1 MAFHVA
7 CPITCRRICYCELGF
22 PAELRSEKARVE
34 FLEEV
39 EALEEFL
46 RDPWTVRADGGSAVA
61 TVQVLVPQVVPQPA
75 PPPGAEDGGGGGRGE
90 AKRAAMQRQA
100 VAASLAA
107 EDYVRRLEGGGAA
120 EAPGEVASHL
130 AIEDQNFSTVKVM
143 CRICFSGEND
153 SSVGAM
159 KMLSCKICS
168 KKYHRSCLKRW
179 AEHRDLFHWSSWAC
193 PSCRICEVCRRT
205 GDPNKLMFCKRCDG
219 AYHCY
224 CQQPPHKN
232 VSHGPYLCPKH
243 TRCHSCGSTVPGS
256 GLSTRWFLGY
266 TCCDACGRLFV
277 KGNYCPVCLKVY
289 RDSEM
294 IPMVCCDVCERW
306 VHCVCDGISDEK
318 YQQFQ
323 ADQNL
328 YYKCAACRGNCYQVK
343 DIDDAVR
350 ELWRRRDIVDC
361 DQIASLRAAAGLP
374 SQEEILSLSPY
385 SYDENAGPVILKDDS
400 GRTLKFSVKG
410 ISDKPLKNFKEHGK
424 SISKNS
430 TLNKKYVKK
439 KGYQLNFVGKP
450 EETYQNI
457 ERQHEARSFDRTF
470 RDQKIDDMN
479 SLRTNG
485 PEIIS
490 SSMTRSTVDNG
501 MKFCDNQMGTH
512 NNSFTNEVAVHDAD
526 TEPKVKIKGGKLQSL
541 HFKECGIKNVSKS
554 ESVRGTKLVIHIGS
568 RNRNVSGSPR
578 SETSS
583 CHRDQ
588 DLASFNG
595 GEDTSLQRTK
605 DNENH
610 MLDDHGGTVRSD
622 GGKGAKLDNL
632 CFTRSSKHGFKEK
645 NVIKLRKV
653 YERQGKNNSG
663 IGEACELTTASRSPL
678 VVGKRNTEEGPAA
691 ETLALTNDVVLQ
703 KKQPADTPVNSFT
716 HPKPLLKLKF
726 KNPSFEQ
733 RSSWAPQGEEV
744 NSVKGQRSKR
754 KRSSAEKVSVED
766 DENYRQLHR
775 ENPMDEAMDA
785 NWILQKLGKDA
796 IGKRVEVHQSS
807 DNSWHQ
813 GVVSDINRGTSSLS
827 ICFDDGRSKT
837 LLLGRQG
844 IRLISQK
851 QKKTKT

>member
-7 CPITCRRICYCELGF
+7 CPVTCRRICYCELGF
-22 PAELRSEKARVE
+22 PAELRSEKARAE

-46 RDPWTVRADGGSAVA
+46 RDPWTVRADGGSPVA
-61 TVQVLVPQVVPQPA
+61 SVRVLVPRVVQQLA
-75 PPPGAEDGGGGGRGE
+75 PPPGAEGGEGGGREE
-90 AKRAAMQRQA
+90 ANRSAMQRQA
-100 VAASLAA
+100 VVASLAA
-107 EDYVRRLEGGGAA
+107 EDYVRRLEAAGAA
-120 EAPGEVASHL
+120 APGQGASRL
-130 AIEDQNFSTVKVM
+130 VIEDQNFSTAKVT
-143 CRICFSGEND
+143 CRICFSGENEG
-153 SSVGAM
+153 SIKAT

-179 AEHRDLFHWSSWAC
+179 AEHRDLFHWNSWAC

-232 VSHGPYLCPKH
+232 VGHGPYLCPKH

-328 YYKCAACRGNCYQVK
+328 YYKCAACRGDCYQVK
-343 DIDDAVR
+343 DVDDAVR

-361 DQIASLRAAAGLP
+361 DQIATLRAAAGLP
-374 SQEEILSLSPY
+374 SQKEIFSVSPY
-385 SYDENAGPVILKDDS
+385 SNDEQAGPIILKDDS

-410 ISDKPLKNFKEHGK
+410 ISDKPLENFKEHGK

-430 TLNKKYVKK
+430 ALNKKYVKK
-439 KGYQLNFVGKP
+439 KGYQLNLVGKA

-457 ERQHEARSFDRTF
+457 ERHHEARSFDGTF

-479 SLRTNG
+479 ALRTNG

-490 SSMTRSTVDNG
+490 SSITRTTVDDG
-501 MKFCDNQMGTH
+501 MKSHDNQVGTH
-512 NNSFTNEVAVHDAD
+512 NNSCTNEVAMHDAD
-526 TEPKVKIKGGKLQSL
+526 TAPIVKIKDGKLQSL
-541 HFKECGIKNVSKS
+541 HFKECSIKNVSKS

-578 SETSS
+578 SEASS

-588 DLASFNG
+588 DLAASNG
-595 GEDTSLQRTK
+595 SEDSSQWRTK
-605 DNENH
+605 DSGNH

-622 GGKGAKLDNL
+622 GAKLDNS
-632 CFTRSSKHGFKEK
+632 CFTRIPKHGFKEK
-645 NVIKLRKV
+645 NFIKLGKV
-653 YERQGKNNSG
+653 YARQGNSNSG
-663 IGEACELTTASRSPL
+663 IGEACELTTACRSHL
-678 VVGKRNTEEGPAA
+678 VVGKRSTEVGPAA
-691 ETLALTNDVVLQ
+691 ETLAQRNDVVLQ
-703 KKQPADTPVNSFT
+703 KKQPADTPVKSFT
-716 HPKPLLKLKF
+716 QPKPLLKLKF
-726 KNPSFEQ
+726 KKSYIEQ
-733 RSSWAPQGEEV
+733 QSSWAPQGEEV

-754 KRSSAEKVSVED
+754 KRPSAEKLSVED
-766 DENYRQLHR
+766 DENHLQLHQ
-775 ENPMDEAMDA
+775 ENSMDGAMDA

-813 GVVSDINRGTSSLS
+813 GVVSDINQGTSALS
-827 ICFDDGRSKT
+827 VCLDDGRSKT
-837 LLLGRQG
+837 LVLGKQG
-844 IRLISQK
+844 IRFISQK
-851 QKKTKT
+851 QKRTKT